1 MSRAS
6 NVLRARLT
14 PGLQGE
20 LIRPSI
26 GDKSGIEGEHLEAP
40 RPMVMISA
48 VIPVYNEEEVI
59 DEFSSRLVE
68 SLGRLVSNYEVVFVV
83 EGTDATEKKLSSL
96 ARENPRVKVH
106 YSTKRLGLGP
116 ATKKGLELV
125 DPRADYVLI
134 MDADLNHHPE
144 EIGRL
149 LKLSDQADI
158 VVGCRSRE
166 HGLVNELPFFKRVVS
181 GSTNWILR
189 QTFRIPCSDVTSGFR
204 LYSAKTI
211 EKIRE
216 RLVSKNFEITAELLI
231 RAKKEGYTITE
242 VPITFTR
249 RPRGTSKLSFIKSG
263 IGYGILLLRLGY

>member
-1 MSRAS
+1 
-6 NVLRARLT
+6 
-14 PGLQGE
+14 
-20 LIRPSI
+20 
-26 GDKSGIEGEHLEAP
+26 
-40 RPMVMISA
+40 MVRISA

-59 DEFSSRLVE
+59 DEFSTRLVE
-68 SLGRLVSNYEVVFVV
+68 SLEHTVPDYEIIFVV
-83 EGTDATEKKLSSL
+83 DGTDATEQKLSLL
-96 ARENPRVKVH
+96 AKENPRIKVH
-106 YSTKRLGLGP
+106 YSSKRLGLGP
-116 ATKKGLELV
+116 ATKKGLELI
-125 DPRADYVLI
+125 DPRSDHVLI

-149 LKLSDQADI
+149 LKLSNQADI

-189 QTFRIPCSDVTSGFR
+189 NTFRIPCSDVTSGFR

-211 EKIRE
+211 ESIRD

-231 RAKKEGYTITE
+231 RANKEGYTIRE

-249 RPRGTSKLSFIKSG
+249 RPRGTSKLSFIRSG